1 MGRARSLLSAQP
13 WQPAAALA
21 FFLGATGAGAATYN
35 VIELVTL
42 QQGHV
47 PVVRGVNSAGV
58 TVGGGKVLGNEA
70 RTGRRGLLIPRSGGV
85 QQVAGLPGTDDTI
98 VFDINDMG
106 AFVGSSNQ
114 ANNVRAFKGNGG
126 AVQELAVLGGDNSS
140 TAYSLNNLGHAVGF
154 SSGPSGQRAVTWDAN
169 GVARLLAVPAGVS
182 LSRAT
187 SINVRGDIVGVVNTA
202 AGRRPVIWP
211 MGGQVAT
218 ELMLL
223 SGHVTGEAMA
233 INNRGDTVGYS
244 ANAAALPRATLWPA
258 NGGVVDLGML
268 PGGTFS
274 RALESNDAGVV
285 VGAAGG
291 DHESR
296 AFVWTQAAGMQDLNT
311 LITATDFVL
320 TQAVG
325 INNVGDIVATGHDAI
340 AHGQPGHAHVEAH
353 DLPVRVFLL
362 VRTGGPQ

>member
-1 MGRARSLLSAQP
+1 MTRARALLRVQP
-13 WQPAAALA
+13 WRPTVALA

-35 VIELVTL
+35 VIELTTL

-58 TVGGGKVLGNEA
+58 AVGGGKVLGNEA
-70 RTGRRGLLIPRSGGV
+70 RSGRRGLLIPRSGGA

-98 VFDINDMG
+98 VFDINDTG

-114 ANNVRAFKGNGG
+114 ASNVRAFKGNGG
-126 AVQELAVLGGDNSS
+126 AVQELPALAGDNSS
-140 TAYSLNNLGHAVGF
+140 TAYSINNLGQAVGF
-154 SSGPSGQRAVTWDAN
+154 SSGPSGQRAVSWDAN

-182 LSRAT
+182 LSRA
-187 SINVRGDIVGVVNTA
+187 SGINVRGDIVGVVNTA

-211 MGGQVAT
+211 IGAQVAT

-223 SGHVTGEAMA
+223 PGHVTGEAMA
-233 INNRGDTVGYS
+233 INNRGDAVGYS

-258 NGGVVDLGML
+258 NAGPVDLGTL
-268 PGGTFS
+268 PGGTYS
-274 RALESNDAGVV
+274 RALESNDAGLV
-285 VGAAGG
+285 VGAAGSG
-291 DHESR
+291 HESR
-296 AFVWTQAAGMQDLNT
+296 AFVWTQASGMQDLNT
-311 LITATDFVL
+311 LITPSNFLL

-325 INNVGDIVATGHDAI
+325 INNVGDILATGHDAV

>member
-1 MGRARSLLSAQP
+1 MTRARALLRTQP
-13 WQPAAALA
+13 WRPAAAFA
-21 FFLGATGAGAATYN
+21 FVLGATGAVAATYN
-35 VIELVTL
+35 VIELATL

-47 PVVRGVNSAGV
+47 PVVRGLNSAGV
-58 TVGGGKVLGNEA
+58 AVGGGKILGDEA
-70 RTGRRGLLIPRSGGV
+70 RIGRRGLLIPRSGGT
-85 QQVAGLPGTDDTI
+85 QQVAGLPETDDTI
-98 VFDINDMG
+98 VFDINDAG
-106 AFVGSSNQ
+106 VFVGSSNH
-114 ANNVRAFKGNGG
+114 ASNVRAFKGNGG
-126 AVQELAVLGGDNSS
+126 AVQELPALGGDTAS
-140 TAYSLNNLGHAVGF
+140 TAYSINNLGQAVGF

-187 SINVRGDIVGVVNTA
+187 GINVRGDIVGVVNTA
-202 AGRRPVIWP
+202 GGRRPAIWP

-218 ELMLL
+218 ELMLP

-233 INNRGDTVGYS
+233 INNRGDAVGYS
-244 ANAAALPRATLWPA
+244 ANAAALPRATLWPV
-258 NGGVVDLGML
+258 NGGVVDLGTL
-268 PGGTFS
+268 PGGTYS

-285 VGAAGG
+285 VGAAGVG
-291 DHESR
+291 HESR
-296 AFVWTQAAGMQDLNT
+296 AFVWTQADGMQNLNT
-311 LITATDFVL
+311 LITQSNFVL

-325 INNVGDIVATGHDAI
+325 INNVGDIIATGHDAI